1 MPTATLYIVATP
13 IGNLEDVTL
22 RALRILKEVHW
33 IAAEDTRRTKKL
45 LNAYGIRTPL
55 VSLYDQT
62 ERSRTPS
69 LIRRLQEG
77 QDIAYVAD
85 AGTPGISD
93 PGYVLVNGAIQAGIP
108 VVPVPGPTASIA
120 ALCVSGLPMNRF
132 LFAGFLPARPPARR
146 RFLESLKAE
155 EGTLLFYESPTRLR
169 ESIRDMASVLG
180 DRKAVVAREL
190 TKIHEEILR
199 GTLGTLLEFLSA
211 REVKG
216 EVVVLVDGCPDSA
229 GDVTDES
236 ILRVLEEARRRGIQS
251 SRDLATEACRC
262 LGIPKKRAYGLIVR
276 YTDRNDLS

>member
-1 MPTATLYIVATP
+1 MPTAKLYIVATP

-22 RALRILKEVHW
+22 RALRVLKEVRW

-69 LIRRLQEG
+69 MIRRLQEG

-93 PGYVLVNGAIQAGIP
+93 PGYLLVNGAIEAGIP
-108 VVPVPGPTASIA
+108 IVPIPGPTASIA

-132 LFAGFLPARPPARR
+132 LFAGFLPNRPSARR
-146 RFLESLKAE
+146 RFLEALQEE
-155 EGTLLFYESPTRLR
+155 EGTLLFYESPVRLQD
-169 ESIRDMASVLG
+169 SLRDMAAVLG
-180 DRKAVVAREL
+180 NRKAVVAREL
-190 TKIHEEILR
+190 TKIHEELLR
-199 GTLGTLLEFLSA
+199 GPLEALLEQLSG
-211 REVKG
+211 RELKG
-216 EVVVLVDGCPDSA
+216 EVVVLVDGRQDTA

-236 ILRVLEEARRRGIQS
+236 ILRAVEEARRRGLLS
-251 SRDLATEACRC
+251 SRDLAVEVSRM
-262 LGIPKKRAYGLIVR
+262 LGVPKKRAYELIVR
-276 YTDRNDLS
+276 ASD

>member
-1 MPTATLYIVATP
+1 MRPMPTAKLYIVATP

-22 RALRILKEVHW
+22 RALRVLKEVRW

-69 LIRRLQEG
+69 MIRRLQEG

-93 PGYVLVNGAIQAGIP
+93 PGYLLVNGAIEAGIP
-108 VVPVPGPTASIA
+108 IVPIPGPTASIA

-132 LFAGFLPARPPARR
+132 LFAGFLPNRPSARR
-146 RFLESLKAE
+146 RFLEALQEE
-155 EGTLLFYESPTRLR
+155 EGTLLFYESPVRLQD
-169 ESIRDMASVLG
+169 SLRDMAAVLG
-180 DRKAVVAREL
+180 NRKAVVAREL
-190 TKIHEEILR
+190 TKIHEELLR
-199 GTLGTLLEFLSA
+199 GPLEALLEQLSG
-211 REVKG
+211 RELKG
-216 EVVVLVDGCPDSA
+216 EVVVLVDGRQDTA

-236 ILRVLEEARRRGIQS
+236 ILRAVEEARRRGLLS
-251 SRDLATEACRC
+251 SRDLAVEVSRM
-262 LGIPKKRAYGLIVR
+262 LGVPKKRAYELIVR
-276 YTDRNDLS
+276 ASD

>member
-22 RALRILKEVHW
+22 RALRILKEVHC

-55 VSLYDQT
+55 VSLYDHT

-93 PGYVLVNGAIQAGIP
+93 PGYVLVNGAIQASIP

-155 EGTLLFYESPTRLR
+155 EGTLLFYESPARLT
-169 ESIRDMASVLG
+169 ESIRDMAAVLG

-199 GTLGTLLEFLSA
+199 GTLGTLLESLSA
-211 REVKG
+211 RGVKG

-229 GDVTDES
+229 GEVTDES
-236 ILRVLEEARRRGIQS
+236 ILQVLEEARRRGIQS
-251 SRDLATEACRC
+251 SRDLAAEACRC

-276 YTDRNDLS
+276 HTDRNGPS